1 MRLFRTIFPAPWP
14 LLGVVHL
21 APLPGS
27 PRHELSMKE
36 IAGRAEADAE
46 ALAAAGF
53 DGVLVENFG
62 DQPFHPDEV
71 EPHTVS
77 AMALLVARVLT
88 VVRRTRPDGPPPV
101 GVNVLRND
109 ARAAIA
115 IAATTGARFVRVNV
129 HTGAMV
135 TDQGLLQGKA
145 HETLRYRRALGAEVA
160 ILADVLVKHA
170 QPLAPAPVEALARDT
185 FLRGGADALIV
196 TGFATGEPA
205 DLGRAARVRDAVD
218 APVLLGSGFT
228 SLNLPE
234 ARRVADG
241 AIVGTWL
248 KQRGEI
254 TNAVDQERA
263 RALVERRDALVASTE
278 GAG

>member
-1 MRLFRTIFPAPWP
+1 MR
-14 LLGVVHL
+14 
-21 APLPGS
+21 
-27 PRHELSMKE
+27 E

-53 DGVLVENFG
+53 DAILVENFG
-62 DQPFHPDEV
+62 DQPFYPDQV

-88 VVRRTRPDGPPPV
+88 VVRRVKPDGPPAV

-109 ARAAIA
+109 ARSAVA

-135 TDQGLLQGKA
+135 TDQGLLEGKA
-145 HETLRYRRALGAEVA
+145 HETLRYRKMLGADVA
-160 ILADVLVKHA
+160 LLADVLVKHA
-170 QPLAPAPVEALARDT
+170 QPLAPAPLETLARDT
-185 FLRGGADALIV
+185 FLRGAADALIV

-205 DLGRAARVRDAVD
+205 DLGRAARVRDSVD
-218 APVLLGSGFT
+218 APVLLGSGVTAF
-228 SLNLPE
+228 NLAE

-248 KQRGEI
+248 KQKGEI
-254 TNAVDQERA
+254 TNPVDPERA
-263 RALVERRDALVASTE
+263 QTLVKARDALVAGGTP
-278 GAG
+278 